1 MASCG
6 QRESREIPLL
16 DPAARTSLT
25 EWKAERAGWPGAAT
39 AALFLN
45 RRDGRLSARTVDQ
58 VLDDLAARWQGAGSK
73 PRKEPGKRMALRWY
87 RCLLLRP
94 GKAHFS
100 DKTVFRQVSEF
111 TYELD
116 PDEGMGH
123 TIRAA
128 LLNGAL
134 QDGGQEAGIG
144 QYRLTV
150 LDDKSRVP
158 LHEYAAGPAPAAGPW
173 PAGPLTSHTGEQ
185 LVSELLQRLKTR
197 SPRSSWQRRGTG

>member
-39 AALFLN
+39 AALFLT
-45 RRDGRLSARTVDQ
+45 RRSGRLSARTVDQ
-58 VLDDLAARWQGAGSK
+58 LLDDLAARWQAAGSK
-73 PRKEPGKRMALRWY
+73 PRKEPGKHMALRWY

-134 QDGGQEAGIG
+134 QDGGQEADIG

-150 LDDKSRVP
+150 LDGKSRVP
-158 LHEYAAGPAPAAGPW
+158 LHEYAAGPAPAAGQW

-197 SPRSSWQRRGTG
+197 SPRSS